1 MPLKPITTQTGLPC
15 LLPATRQ
22 HTILVTARTVL
33 AVRSRDRI
41 PTCNCRVAESPVTT
55 GQESVATVPNDY
67 ASGYQAALMDI
78 AVALI
83 ADGENGVRTWL
94 ADNLRTLTSLTE
106 KDES

>member
-1 MPLKPITTQTGLPC
+1 M
-15 LLPATRQ
+15 
-22 HTILVTARTVL
+22 
-33 AVRSRDRI
+33 
-41 PTCNCRVAESPVTT
+41 
-55 GQESVATVPNDY
+55 ATVPNDY